1 MKTFLHLE
9 FGQLSQ
15 LLGSI
20 EDELS
25 ALEERERGGRGEGER
40 EGGEAEGG
48 GEGVVIV
55 EAIVGSSKRLS
66 VTQRTPTSL
75 TLPFINTHSKPLYGC
90 HCTFVLPSKVPLSHL
105 SAIISFF
112 RNITRTNKVKHFCE
126 RERGGGG
133 VGRKGVGE
141 RMAQLIVK
149 GQERKKVKKERERD
163 KVVHSWT
170 HTDTVTRSLEVVW
183 RAGVY
188 IACRFLSTPCLRV
201 DQIWRWWRRRRQQQQ
216 RAAALQRCQSRP
228 SVECRVPKCI
238 TNCHPSHFGWVKLC
252 PSLAV
257 IVCARC

>member
-1 MKTFLHLE
+1 MKTFLYLE

-25 ALEERERGGRGEGER
+25 ALEETERGGRGEGER
-40 EGGEAEGG
+40 EGGEVEGG

-126 RERGGGG
+126 RERGGRGG
-133 VGRKGVGE
+133 ESGGRGLG
-141 RMAQLIVK
+141 
-149 GQERKKVKKERERD
+149 GG
-163 KVVHSWT
+163 W
-170 HTDTVTRSLEVVW
+170 
-183 RAGVY
+183 
-188 IACRFLSTPCLRV
+188 LS
-201 DQIWRWWRRRRQQQQ
+201 
-216 RAAALQRCQSRP
+216 S
-228 SVECRVPKCI
+228 
-238 TNCHPSHFGWVKLC
+238 
-252 PSLAV
+252 
-257 IVCARC
+257 